1 MTDSSEAHADSASDV
16 AADRDEHDRDEDAES
31 DENSELPA
39 GVVDEAERLTRLERS
54 VADDD
59 EARAHATRRETLLT
73 EHDFTSRVRED
84 DGEDVLVL
92 HPDEWHDDQENVIR
106 TDRID
111 DTSRAVELPLEGTR
125 DPDDWDAVDAHNRTL
140 VEQVRSEY
148 GDVHGDNVASLA
160 DFVGNHYAKR
170 IEDLTDEELE
180 EFRTEYF
187 VRNVW
192 PSERQREALEE
203 SLEYVYE
210 QGGEST
216 PGPHDR

>member
-1 MTDSSEAHADSASDV
+1 MTDSSDAPAESPSDV
-16 AADRDEHDRDEDAES
+16 ATHRDGGDREEDVEPDEDAE
-31 DENSELPA
+31 LPV
-39 GVVDEAERLTRLERS
+39 GVVDEAERLARLERS
-54 VADDD
+54 VDDD
-59 EARAHATRRETLLT
+59 GEARAHATRRATLLA

-92 HPDEWHDDQENVIR
+92 HPDEWHDNEENVIR

-125 DPDDWDAVDAHNRTL
+125 DPDDWDAVNASNRAL
-140 VEQVRSEY
+140 VEQIRAEH

-192 PSERQREALEE
+192 PSKRQREALEE

-210 QGGEST
+210 QVGEST